1 MKDEPQNTNID
12 LKAKTAN
19 TLMWNTIDR
28 ISTQI
33 LYAVTGIV
41 LAQVLMP
48 EDFGLIGAI
57 TIFTAFANLFIDSG
71 FSSALIQKKNVTQTD
86 FSTIFFFNIGISVIL
101 YILLWFTA
109 PLIADIFHDKRLIT
123 LSRVM
128 FLNFIILAF
137 GMVQSTKLMKKMD
150 VKIRAGITCSY

>member
-71 FSSALIQKKNVTQTD
+71 FQHYFLFQHWNQCNIIYSFMVYSS
-86 FSTIFFFNIGISVIL
+86 
-101 YILLWFTA
+101 
-109 PLIADIFHDKRLIT
+109 
-123 LSRVM
+123 
-128 FLNFIILAF
+128 
-137 GMVQSTKLMKKMD
+137 
-150 VKIRAGITCSY
+150 SYC

>member
-48 EDFGLIGAI
+48 
-57 TIFTAFANLFIDSG
+57 
-71 FSSALIQKKNVTQTD
+71 
-86 FSTIFFFNIGISVIL
+86 
-101 YILLWFTA
+101 
-109 PLIADIFHDKRLIT
+109 
-123 LSRVM
+123 
-128 FLNFIILAF
+128 
-137 GMVQSTKLMKKMD
+137 
-150 VKIRAGITCSY
+150 

>member
-86 FSTIFFFNIGISVIL
+86 FSTIFFSTLESV
-101 YILLWFTA
+101 
-109 PLIADIFHDKRLIT
+109 
-123 LSRVM
+123 
-128 FLNFIILAF
+128 
-137 GMVQSTKLMKKMD
+137 
-150 VKIRAGITCSY
+150 